1 MRNEYRGRRRTKAE
15 REFTALYYAPLE
27 TDMNKLATIN
37 TPVPTGHVE
46 LAKRQLMP
54 EGSTDLELEWFGAWC
69 KARGLDPISGDVWA
83 MKSGGKLVIQ
93 ATIQGLRAIAEQSGG
108 IKSTHI
114 EWSADGEVWVGAW
127 VRDERPAAARVTITT
142 MDDRIFQGVAV
153 YRERAQKGPT
163 WEKMASHMLA
173 KVAEADALRR
183 AFPRVCGSIYTP
195 DEMPPTEPV
204 QVKSPRVSAD
214 ELRDRWDNTQQVL
227 KELGLSLMPE
237 PGNVARAKEL
247 LEDADRRIEE
257 ATR

>member
-1 MRNEYRGRRRTKAE
+1 
-15 REFTALYYAPLE
+15 
-27 TDMNKLATIN
+27 
-37 TPVPTGHVE
+37 
-46 LAKRQLMP
+46 MP

-93 ATIQGLRAIAEQSGG
+93 ATIQGLRAIAAQSGG

-114 EWSADGEVWVGAW
+114 EWSADGETWLGAW
-127 VRDERPAAARVTITT
+127 VREERPAAARVTITT

-183 AFPRVCGSIYTP
+183 AFPTACGSIYTP
-195 DEMPPTEPV
+195 DEMPTEPV
-204 QVKSPRVSAD
+204 QVKAQRISAD
-214 ELRDRWDNTQQVL
+214 ELRAKWDEIQTVL
-227 KELGLSLMPE
+227 KELGLELMPE

-247 LEDADRRIEE
+247 MADADRRIEE